1 MKTIAV
7 VFLLLFNLVSAVA
20 NTLPKSV
27 QVIMPYG
34 PGGSAD
40 MQFRHL
46 QHYLVEKGVT
56 LNPIYKPGA
65 NGIIAMQDLSRAN
78 KDGSVI
84 SITAGGIIANAEAQ
98 NKIKVAEPLTIS
110 GITLHAL
117 ITNPN
122 GRYKTLSSV
131 ETALKTDDVNFNIG
145 YHAVG
150 NLLIMDRYFGKLGV
164 TSEVTKVPYKTSVD
178 SSNAIM
184 GGHLQSAFVPMAVAV
199 PLAKEGKLTILAIA
213 GPRSF
218 KAPAGIV
225 SFSARWS
232 DWKPLDAFMIAAP
245 PGWSTQTTEAWLS
258 ILEEYFKDS
267 RTLEFYEKSYLALD
281 TFGPEQAQRIVSN
294 ASKEVE
300 NIKK

>member
-1 MKTIAV
+1 MKKLAFI
-7 VFLLLFNLVSAVA
+7 FLLLFNLISAGA
-20 NTLPKSV
+20 NTIPKSV
-27 QVIMPYG
+27 QVILPYG

-46 QHYLVEKGVT
+46 QQYLVDKGIT

-65 NGIIAMQDLSRAN
+65 NGIIAMQDLSRAT

-84 SITAGGIIANAEAQ
+84 SLTAAGIIANAEVQ
-98 NKIKVAEPLTIS
+98 HKTKVADPLTVS

-122 GRYKTLSSV
+122 GKYKTLSSV
-131 ETALKTDDVNFNIG
+131 ETALKTGDVNFNIG

-150 NLLIMDRYFGKLGV
+150 NLLIMDRYFTKIGV

-184 GGHLQSAFVPMAVAV
+184 GGHLQSAFVPMATAV
-199 PLAKEGKLTILAIA
+199 PLAKEGKVLILAVA

-218 KAPAGIV
+218 KAPQGVV

-232 DWKPLDAFMIAAP
+232 DWKPLDAFMFAAP
-245 PGWSTQTTEAWLS
+245 PGWTTQTTEAWLS
-258 ILEEYFKDS
+258 VLEEYYKDS
-267 RTLEFYEKSYLALD
+267 RTHEFYEKSYLAID
-281 TFGPEQAQRIVSN
+281 TFGSEHAQRIVSN
-294 ASKEVE
+294 ALKDVE
-300 NIKK
+300 NINK

>member
-1 MKTIAV
+1 MKKIAV
-7 VFLLLFNLVSAVA
+7 VFLLLFDLISAVA
-20 NTLPKSV
+20 STLPKSV

-34 PGGSAD
+34 AGGSPD

-46 QHYLVEKGVT
+46 QQYLIDRGVT
-56 LNPIYKPGA
+56 LYPIYKPGA
-65 NGIIAMQDLSRAN
+65 NGIIAMQDLARAN

-98 NKIKVAEPLTIS
+98 NKIKVAEPLTIT
-110 GITLHAL
+110 GVTLHAL
-117 ITNPN
+117 VTNPN
-122 GRYKTLSSV
+122 GKYKTLSAV
-131 ETALKTDDVNFNIG
+131 ETALKTGDVNFNIG

-150 NLLIMDRYFGKLGV
+150 NLLIMDRYFAKLGV

-184 GGHLQSAFVPMAVAV
+184 GGHLQSAFVPMSVAV
-199 PLAKEGKLTILAIA
+199 PLAKDGKLVILAVA

-218 KAPAGIV
+218 KAPQGVV

-245 PGWSTQTTEAWLS
+245 PGWSTQTTEAWLTV
-258 ILEEYFKDS
+258 LEEYYKDS
-267 RTLEFYEKSYLALD
+267 RTHEFYEKSYLAID
-281 TFGPEQAQRIVSN
+281 TFGPEQAQRIVSS
-294 ASKEVE
+294 ALKEVE